1 MATATATRKPTAI
14 KELRE
19 IGQSLWLDNIRR
31 QLITSGELARLRDEG
46 ITGVTSNPTIFEKA
60 VSGST
65 DYDEA
70 MVQLV
75 RAKKKPA
82 EMLWELMVE
91 DIQAAADTFRP
102 VYDRTKGKDGFVS
115 IEVSPTV
122 ANNTRQ
128 TIKWAEDLHD
138 RCRRPNVMVK
148 IPATK
153 EGLPAIRD
161 QISRGHNINVTLIF
175 GVDRYAEV
183 VDAYLSGLEALHG
196 RGGDLAKVA
205 SVASFFVSRLDTKI
219 DKTLAEKI
227 NASPDPKEKQA
238 LERLYGKAAIANSK
252 MAYERFGELFS
263 GARWDRLKKA
273 GARTQRPLWA
283 STSTK
288 DPRYPDTYYVEE
300 LIGPDTVDTVP
311 PQTLAPF
318 REHGEVRRSLDENVD
333 LARRQLKQLADAGI
347 DLDRVTYELEI
358 EGVEA
363 FTKSFESLLAT
374 LARASKDIRAG
385 KGPRQWHSLGRLQPV
400 VDAQVAKL
408 QKDDA
413 PRRLWAKDSTLWS
426 ADPAKRQEIHD
437 RLGWL
442 DVADKMLE
450 KSTEF
455 RELAVAG
462 RKFTDVVLL
471 GMGGSSLC
479 PDVLRHT
486 FGTVKGH
493 PKLHVLDTTDPA
505 TILGVRSKIKVPTSF
520 FIVASKSGE
529 TTETLSHFAYFWEQV
544 EKVSSPPV
552 GRSRAKP
559 GGGAG
564 RNFAAITDPGSG
576 LEKLAKDHGF
586 RWIFSNPPDIG
597 GRYSALSYFGLVP
610 GALMGVN
617 VAEML
622 ERAVEME
629 LSCADSVPVE
639 SNPGAW
645 LGAVMGKLAS
655 QGRNKL
661 TLIASPKVATFGYWV
676 EQLLAESTGKEGK
689 GIVPIEGEPVGKPAV
704 YGDDRLFVY
713 IRMDADP
720 PHRGVQALEKAG
732 HPVITLTMRDK
743 LDLGGEFLRWEVATA
758 IAGAVLGIDAF
769 DQPNVQESKDNTKKV
784 LAKFKQAGKLPAAES
799 VAATKAKPGIASLLK
814 QAKRGAYFAIMA
826 YTARTPGSEAAIAA
840 IRTAIRDKK
849 KIATTAGYG
858 PRFLH
863 STGQLHKGGPKTGLF
878 LQIVQDDTKDVPI
891 PGQPFSFSVLKQA
904 QSLGDLQSLTS
915 RRLPVLRVT
924 LGRDPA
930 AGWRALAASA
940 RQAVK

>member
-1 MATATATRKPTAI
+1 MATATQAKPNPI
-14 KELRE
+14 QELKQ

-31 QLITSGELARLRDEG
+31 QLISSGELARLRDEG
-46 ITGVTSNPTIFEKA
+46 LTGVTSNPTIFEKA

-75 RAKKKPA
+75 REKKKPA

-102 VYDRTKGKDGFVS
+102 VYDKTKGKDGFVS
-115 IEVSPTV
+115 IEVAPTL
-122 ANNTRQ
+122 ANNTRG
-128 TIKWAEDLHD
+128 TIRMAEDLRE

-153 EGLPAIRD
+153 EGLPAIFD
-161 QISRGHNINVTLIF
+161 QISKGHNINITLIF
-175 GVDRYAEV
+175 AVDRYAEV
-183 VDAYLSGLEALHG
+183 VEAYLAGLEKLHKD
-196 RGGDLAKVA
+196 GGDLSQVA
-205 SVASFFVSRLDTKI
+205 SVASFFVSRVDTKV
-219 DKTLAEKI
+219 DKILAEK
-227 NASPDPKEKQA
+227 AGQTEDPQKKRSLDQ
-238 LERLYGKAAIANSK
+238 LLGKAAIANSK
-252 MAYERFGELFS
+252 MAYERYKELFA
-263 GARWDRLKKA
+263 GPRWDKLRKA
-273 GARTQRPLWA
+273 GARSQRCLWA

-300 LIGPDTVDTVP
+300 LIGPDTVDTIP
-311 PQTLAPF
+311 PATLAAF

-333 LARRQLKQLADAGI
+333 LARRQLKQLAGVGVS
-347 DLDRVTYELEI
+347 LDQVTHELEV

-363 FTKSFESLLAT
+363 FTKSFESLLAA
-374 LARASKDIRAG
+374 LEKSAKDIKAG
-385 KGPRQWHSLGRLQPV
+385 KGPRQWFSLGRLQPA
-400 VDAQVAKL
+400 VDTQIAKL

-450 KSTEF
+450 KSDEF
-455 RELAVAG
+455 TALGKDG
-462 RKFTDVVLL
+462 RDYSDVVLL

-479 PDVLRHT
+479 PDVLRNT
-486 FGTVKGH
+486 FGAVKGH

-505 TILGVRSKIKVPTSF
+505 TILGVRSKIKIQSSL

-529 TTETLSHFAYFWEQV
+529 TTETLSHFAYFWEQA
-544 EKVSSPPV
+544 KRK
-552 GRSRAKP
+552 GRQ
-559 GGGAG
+559 
-564 RNFAAITDPGSG
+564 FAAITDPGSG
-576 LEKLAKDHGF
+576 LEKLAKEHEF
-586 RWIFSNPPDIG
+586 RWIFPNPPDIG

-617 VAEML
+617 VREML
-622 ERAVEME
+622 ERAIEME
-629 LSCADSVPVE
+629 HSCADSVPVE
-639 SNPGAW
+639 SNPGVW
-645 LGAVMGKLAS
+645 LGGVMGRLAL
-655 QGRNKL
+655 QGRNKV
-661 TLIASPKVATFGYWV
+661 TLITSPKVATFGYWV
-676 EQLLAESTGKEGK
+676 EQLIAESTGKEGK

-713 IRMDADP
+713 IRLEADP

-732 HPVITLTMRDK
+732 HPVVTLTLRDK
-743 LDLGGEFLRWEVATA
+743 LDLGGEFFRWEVATA
-758 IAGAVLGIDAF
+758 IAGAILGIDAF

-784 LAKFKQAGKLPAAES
+784 LATFKSRGKLPAAES
-799 VAATKAKPGIASLLK
+799 VAASKAKRALASLLK
-814 QAKRGAYFAIMA
+814 RAKKGAYLALMA

-840 IRTAIRDKK
+840 IRTAVRDSKK
-849 KIATTAGYG
+849 VATTAGYG

-878 LQIVQDDTKDVPI
+878 LQVVQDDTKDVAI
-891 PGQPFSFSVLKQA
+891 PGQPYSFSVLKQA
-904 QSLGDLQSLTS
+904 QAIGDLQSLTS
-915 RRLPVLRVT
+915 RRLPVVRVT

-930 AGWRALAASA
+930 AGWRALVAAV